1 MQPVTPARALTEIE
15 AAVIAAA
22 IARAPFGDPG
32 PASSYLQP
40 ELKVVGRCDCGCD
53 SVFFEG
59 IETAKEQYRIADGLG
74 YSAEGEEIGVIVWA
88 DNGRIVHLE
97 LYNYTENLPRLP
109 LPDSVCPF
117 EESRRVRQ

>member
-22 IARAPFGDPG
+22 IARAPLGDSG
-32 PASSYLQP
+32 RASSQLQP
-40 ELKVVGRCDCGCD
+40 ELKVVGRCNCGCD

-74 YSAEGEEIGVIVWA
+74 YSADGEEIGVIVWA
-88 DNGRIVHLE
+88 DSGRIVHLE

-117 EESRRVRQ
+117 EESRRIRQ